1 MERKD
6 VCNETS
12 IRFSLF
18 KQFNITYNMGTLKY
32 KGYSGNV
39 EYSQEDECLFGKV
52 IGMNKDVITYE
63 GKTVDEIKADFEAG
77 IDLYLESCTE
87 RGVKPQKPYTGMLN
101 LRISS
106 EVHSQLALKAQQT
119 GRSINAII
127 RDALEKQ
134 LNLSHM

>member
-1 MERKD
+1 
-6 VCNETS
+6 
-12 IRFSLF
+12 
-18 KQFNITYNMGTLKY
+18 MGTLKY

-52 IGMNKDVITYE
+52 IGMNKDLISYE

-77 IDLYLESCTE
+77 IDLYLESCAE
-87 RGVKPQKPYTGMLN
+87 RGIKPQKPYTGMLN

-127 RDALEKQ
+127 KDALEKQ
-134 LNLSHM
+134 LNLSHI

>member
-1 MERKD
+1 
-6 VCNETS
+6 
-12 IRFSLF
+12 
-18 KQFNITYNMGTLKY
+18 MGTLKY

-134 LNLSHM
+134 LNLSHI